1 MQTLSM
7 AEPNIQLLLTADSIT
22 VNASMFEGVLTTKT
36 FEGPDCYLKLVDFL
50 KQAFTNQVI
59 EASIVVVS

>member
-1 MQTLSM
+1 MQTPSM

-22 VNASMFEGVLTTKT
+22 VNASMFEGVLTTKI

-50 KQAFTNQVI
+50 KQSSFTNQVI
-59 EASIVVVS
+59 QASIVVS